1 MLLQSEW
8 HEHMMC
14 TWTNVGNTKSMSK
27 RLAILLRTLLQT
39 DRQTDAEELWQKSII
54 LRQTSCSS
62 LCCWLLVLSSFSHT
76 QPKIFACVFSPYTH
90 TQNRE
95 RRIKGKSTKV
105 FQSVLPMRMCVY
117 VCKNERSL
125 PAGLHRC
132 VCVRLCD
139 MHTFSIAFPLYVSIL
154 LRSLRLVVVIFLPI
168 LFCVISSSA
177 VAVAAASALLYLHL
191 RLSLCLFV
199 LWKVQVFPVAFGP
212 CQRRLWNTEM
222 LQCCQQKCQCMCMLS
237 ACMYALFL

>member
-1 MLLQSEW
+1 MRQWQWVRLWPAKKRIEIRTYSHTCIHMLLQSEW

-76 QPKIFACVFSPYTH
+76 QPKIFACVFSPYIH

-125 PAGLHRC
+125 PACLHRC
-132 VCVRLCD
+132 VCVCASMRYAYI
-139 MHTFSIAFPLYVSIL
+139 FNSI
-154 LRSLRLVVVIFLPI
+154 
-168 LFCVISSSA
+168 
-177 VAVAAASALLYLHL
+177 SAL
-191 RLSLCLFV
+191 C
-199 LWKVQVFPVAFGP
+199 
-212 CQRRLWNTEM
+212 
-222 LQCCQQKCQCMCMLS
+222 
-237 ACMYALFL
+237 